1 MAYLQPML
9 ERIKNWDEEAF
20 LWLNSFHSE
29 ALDPIVLQLTQTITW
44 IPLYLLLLYLIY
56 RTDPKNSAWVIGGLM
71 LTILLADQLSSGLM
85 KPYFERLRPCYDP
98 RWEGLLHLYG
108 RCGGL
113 YGFVSSHAANTFG
126 LATFLTLKLGKQQ
139 KAIAWLFLYSLL
151 VSYTRIYLGVH
162 YPLDVFFG
170 ALVGVLAAY
179 CSWLLVVVIKRKVIR
194 KILE

>member
-1 MAYLQPML
+1 MAYLQLML
-9 ERIKNWDEEAF
+9 KHLKNWDEEVF
-20 LWLNSFHSE
+20 LWLNSFHTE

-56 RTDPKNSAWVIGGLM
+56 RNDPKNSAWVIGGLM
-71 LTILLADQLSSGLM
+71 CTILLADQLSSGLM
-85 KPYFERLRPCYDP
+85 KPYFERLRPCHDP
-98 RWEGLLHLYG
+98 RWEGILHLYG

-139 KAIAWLFLYSLL
+139 KAIAWLFLYALL

-162 YPLDVFFG
+162 YPLDVVFG
-170 ALVGVLAAY
+170 AFVGVLAAY
-179 CSWLLVVVIKRKVIR
+179 FSWLLVVVLKRKLIR
-194 KILE
+194 KILK